1 LSNRKLAALIF
12 VALLLLGWI
21 IANPPGRFGWCRFG
35 LTVYNCVPRPIS
47 DLQIRSDGKLR
58 TVAKTHDL
66 TLEAVQWLLEPKPEF
81 LVIAIGWDGVTQPAP
96 EIAALQQCQV
106 KILKSGEALKL
117 FNQLKKA
124 GKSVAIHYHSTC

>member
-1 LSNRKLAALIF
+1 MSKRKVAAL
-12 VALLLLGWI
+12 VLVVLLLVGWI
-21 IANPPGRFGWCRFG
+21 VGNPPGRFGWSRFG
-35 LTVYNCVPRPIS
+35 LTVYNCLPRPIS
-47 DLQIRSDGKLR
+47 DLQIRSDGRLR
-58 TVAKTHDL
+58 TVTKTHDL

-81 LVIAIGWDGVTQPAP
+81 LIIAIGWDGVTRPAA

-124 GKSVAIHYHSTC
+124 GKLVAIHYHSTC